1 MRIALSSPT
10 GREPAS
16 PFHHFAVL
24 VLTILAAL
32 AAFWLLLGQ
41 RFSPENYQAAP
52 AVPYTV
58 EFVWLGAALVAAVSF
73 LVAVAPKR
81 HLWRKLALGAL
92 PVAVSS
98 FLILSKRLLNAPLGL
113 YDMLLVCV
121 ACGWTT
127 WLWMC
132 REIPVEDRP
141 IGHDTFGRLSAG
153 SAWPSTTKLSR
164 ANTNILRVAVWG
176 SVVAL
181 AVYQF
186 RHQVWYFNNL
196 ALGYADCGENAR
208 LMFNSMTN
216 PHELFLRVNPDKPLC
231 YDHINF
237 GIVPFLPLWLFWPD
251 LKLTIAL
258 QIVAVF
264 GVAVPL
270 FFIAKRVLQFGATGG
285 SAAWPRGSAAL
296 PGTSAALLV
305 VLIWVLYPSSSQFI
319 YSGSYGF
326 RWGNLCLLLYFVA
339 LAFWLHDR
347 PSPALACAVWAIL
360 IKEEAAIVVGMFG
373 LYLALFT
380 ARKLTGAVLA
390 ASAFSYFLLATSV
403 LVPLISGHEYA
414 ITSLFFDL
422 GHSPL
427 EILLSPLLK
436 PAVFWG
442 KQVERSSLGFAA
454 VLLAPLLFLPLR
466 KPSVLFI
473 ASLTFVFCCM
483 SHILKTISLH
493 YQAGLLPVIFWAFV
507 GAIQQQSEARR
518 RLASLI
524 AAAVCCAAV
533 SVFLGAQPWSKDSL
547 AVHLS
552 PGRLDLVERVRP
564 NIDPGGSLFATQRVA
579 AHFVTQRYLYLDA
592 PVSDTIDYALLDLRD
607 PWRGSTDNLLWL
619 ERLRDIQRAVEA
631 NPHLHLVSAE
641 DGLLLYARQGS
652 ALDPRTIVQR
662 DALPARANRQR
673 IELDGGIRLVGI
685 TIQQGAP
692 VTSIPMDRI
701 RVTGFFAASEP
712 TNIDLAVRCL
722 VTVNDGGYMNTYVS
736 DFQPL
741 GQCIWPVS
749 RWETNKFYAEDFVV
763 LLPGGLAQ
771 GISSVNFSSMEL
783 HQLP

>member
-1 MRIALSSPT
+1 METVPT
-10 GREPAS
+10 TPAS
-16 PFHHFAVL
+16 PDPVAVNSLHHFVVL
-24 VLTILAAL
+24 VLTIPAAL
-32 AAFWLLLGQ
+32 AAFWLLLCQ

-52 AVPYTV
+52 IVPDTP
-58 EFVWLGAALVAAVSF
+58 EFVWFGAALVAAVIF
-73 LVAVAPKR
+73 LVAVTPNR
-81 HLWRKLALGAL
+81 CLWRRLALGAL
-92 PVAVSS
+92 PVAFSS
-98 FLILSKRLLNAPLGL
+98 LLILIKRLLNAPPGM
-113 YDMLLVCV
+113 YELLLFCV

-127 WLWMC
+127 WLWIM
-132 REIPVEDRP
+132 RLGRSPDLGIGVNLALQGGGARAEIPAED
-141 IGHDTFGRLSAG
+141 HH
-153 SAWPSTTKLSR
+153 
-164 ANTNILRVAVWG
+164 TNILRVAVWG
-176 SVVAL
+176 SIVAL